1 MDMLINSKEQQKAI
15 RKDER
20 PKKIKENEE
29 YKATDKYIIVFF
41 IIK

>member
-20 PKKIKENEE
+20 PKKKLKRTKNTKLQIN
-29 YKATDKYIIVFF
+29 T
-41 IIK
+41 